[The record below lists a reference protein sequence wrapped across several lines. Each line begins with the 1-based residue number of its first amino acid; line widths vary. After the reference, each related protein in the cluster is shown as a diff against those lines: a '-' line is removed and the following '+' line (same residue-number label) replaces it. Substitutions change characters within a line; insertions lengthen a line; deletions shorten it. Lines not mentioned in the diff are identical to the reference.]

1 MILTIKLL
9 RLYGWKN
16 CAPVRFLKSVFP
28 DRFSHRNGQP
38 QFYRVMVEP
47 VTINVRFLARDLGLP
62 QEQVQTVVSL
72 LDDGYPVPFIARYR
86 KDATNNMDE
95 ENLRFIDEE
104 LQIQRTLCERKQA
117 ILKTIDSL
125 GKLTPEL
132 DKKIRDAKSLKRLE
146 DLYLPYKPKKQTLA
160 STARERGLE
169 PLALEILSGKLTQ
182 ENLDARAA
190 EFVNEDKKV
199 NSAADA
205 LLGAGHV
212 IAEIF
217 SEKID
222 VLQRSRDLIHRNG
235 KIVTSKIE
243 EKTAQE
249 KVGNPKNKTP
259 KAAEQPKV
267 ASSDVALSSV
277 DPSDKA
283 ESLPTTAEFESSAPV
298 VQDDAK
304 NAASD
309 KTVEMPVVSVENAT
323 ESVASKELPDV
334 SQTGDMPES
343 DSPKDDSSGS
353 GGGDGTLNA
362 PKEQLPENE
371 VSDKSTSPESTEP
384 KSTEPESVEPASTGE
399 PVGNAPTESQT
410 SEPEKPT
417 LAENPSI
424 QDADVQAVT
433 EQFQQWKSAQE
444 EQGIPTVTSQ
454 NTLKKKKRADAKK
467 KKTEA
472 KTRQRDHLEK
482 QFADYFN
489 FSSGVRNMP
498 AHRILAINRGER
510 SKILR
515 VRIDADKEKIFES
528 TQECCVPENHPLTDF
543 LSGCLKDALQRL
555 VVPSMER
562 ELRTE
567 LTEFAEK
574 HSIRV
579 FAKNLKNLLLQ
590 PPLHGKRVLALDP
603 GFKNGCKLV
612 PLDEF
617 GNVLDFETVFL
628 VGNAERK
635 EKAMLKIAEIIRKYN
650 ISIIAIGNGTGCRE
664 AEECVSKMIA
674 EQFADEELYYIVVNE
689 AGASVYSA
697 SPAAQEEFPNYD
709 VLLRGA
715 VSIGRR
721 LQDPLNELVKIDPAS
736 LGVGMYQHD
745 VKGKLLRNS
754 LTEVVESCVNFVGV
768 DLNTATPAIL
778 RYVSGLNQLTAKRV
792 YDYRQ
797 EHGPFR
803 SREDLKK
810 VPGFGDVAFTHAA
823 GFLKIRDGVNPL
835 DSTWIHPESYELA
848 AKILE
853 KLGFT
858 VEELRDPEK
867 RNAIAEKIREGRV
880 GELASKFSSELEAGL
895 FTVRDILDNLMRPHR
910 DSRDSMPKPIFR
922 KGILHVD
929 DLQPGMELLGT
940 VLNVVDFGAF
950 IDIGLHESGLVHV
963 SQMADRYLRDAH
975 DRVSVGD
982 IVRVWVVEVEP
993 SRKRISL
1000 TMLPP
1005 GTERT
1010 PRRDHRRDEGKGR
1023 QDGKPEGER
1032 DRPPRED
1039 RRDSRQQQGRDDRPP
1054 RKDGDR
1060 RGRRDDGRRNDRN
1073 RDRDRGPKTYVAPPK
1088 EKVVKPITEDM
1099 KKGKEPLRSFGDL
1112 AQLLGRV
1119 QVPDSAEEKKRK
1131 QEEAK
1136 KQRENE
1142 KKNNPPATANESPA
1156 VPEIPEESSPA
1167 PKTDDQ

>member
-1 MILTIKLL
+1 
-9 RLYGWKN
+9 
-16 CAPVRFLKSVFP
+16 
-28 DRFSHRNGQP
+28 
-38 QFYRVMVEP
+38 MVEP

-62 QEQVQTVVSL
+62 QEQVQAVVSL
-72 LDDGYPVPFIARYR
+72 LDDGFPVPFIARYR
-86 KDATNNMDE
+86 KDSTNNMDE
-95 ENLRFIDEE
+95 DNLRLIDEE
-104 LQIQRTLCERKQA
+104 LKAQRALCERKQA

-132 DKKIRDAKSLKRLE
+132 DKKIREAKSLKRLE

-169 PLALEILSGKLTQ
+169 PLAQEILSGKWTQ

-190 EFVNEDKKV
+190 EFINEDKKV
-199 NSAADA
+199 NSVADA
-205 LLGAGHV
+205 LLGAGHI

-217 SEKID
+217 GEKID
-222 VLQRSRDLIHRNG
+222 VLQRTRDLIHRNG
-235 KIVTSKIE
+235 KIATLKVEEKKVE
-243 EKTAQE
+243 EKTPRD
-249 KVGNPKNKTP
+249 KTGPPKNTAP
-259 KAAEQPKV
+259 KPTEPKNEEP
-267 ASSDVALSSV
+267 LNV
-277 DPSDKA
+277 DPSSDSPSGGA
-283 ESLPTTAEFESSAPV
+283 DESEAVVQEPSQSEMSDPV
-298 VQDDAK
+298 VRDDAE

-309 KTVEMPVVSVENAT
+309 KTVEMPVVSVESMTKNSTPEELSNVPQVNDTT
-323 ESVASKELPDV
+323 ENHTAENDPP
-334 SQTGDMPES
+334 Q
-343 DSPKDDSSGS
+343 DDSSGS
-353 GGGDGTLNA
+353 GGGDGTLGA
-362 PKEQLPENE
+362 PEEPTPENE
-371 VSDKSTSPESTEP
+371 TSAENSEPTGATESAEATETTPNGEPGENVSTE
-384 KSTEPESVEPASTGE
+384 SASLTVEE
-399 PVGNAPTESQT
+399 PV
-410 SEPEKPT
+410 
-417 LAENPSI
+417 ENQAGVDASGV
-424 QDADVQAVT
+424 QDSDVQVVT
-433 EQFQQWKSAQE
+433 EQFQQWKSARE
-444 EQGIPTVTSQ
+444 EQGIPSVTSQ
-454 NTLKKKKRADAKK
+454 NTLKKKKRAETKK

-472 KTRQRDHLEK
+472 KNRQRDHLEK

-510 SKILR
+510 SKVLR
-515 VRIDADKEKIFES
+515 VKIDADKEKIFES
-528 TQECCVPENHPLTDF
+528 TRECCVPENHPLSDF
-543 LSGCLKDALQRL
+543 LAGCLKDALQRL

-579 FAKNLKNLLLQ
+579 FAKNLRNLLLQ
-590 PPLHGKRVLALDP
+590 PPLHRKRVLALDP

-635 EKAMLKIAEIIRKYN
+635 EKAIQKIAELVRKYN
-650 ISIIAIGNGTGCRE
+650 ISIIAVGNGTGCRE

-674 EQFADEELYYIVVNE
+674 EQFADEDLSYIVVNE

-810 VPGFGDVAFTHAA
+810 VSGFGEIAFTHAA

-858 VEELRDPEK
+858 TEDLRDAEK
-867 RNAIAEKIREGRV
+867 RTAIAEKIREGRV
-880 GELASKFSSELEAGL
+880 GELAAKFSSELEAGL
-895 FTVRDILDNLMRPHR
+895 FTVRDILDNLMRPGR

-929 DLQPGMELLGT
+929 DLKPGMELLGT

-963 SQMADRYLRDAH
+963 SQMADRYIRDAH

-1005 GTERT
+1005 GTEKA
-1010 PRRDHRRDEGKGR
+1010 PRRDHRRDEER
-1023 QDGKPEGER
+1023 DRRDGKPEGEQ
-1032 DRPPRED
+1032 DRPKRED
-1039 RRDSRQQQGRDDRPP
+1039 RRDSRQQRGRDDRPP
-1054 RKDGDR
+1054 RKDDDR
-1060 RGRRDDGRRNDRN
+1060 RGRREDGRRNDRN
-1073 RDRDRGPKTYVAPPK
+1073 RDRDRDRGPKTYVAPPK
-1088 EKVVKPITEDM
+1088 EKVVKPISEDM

-1119 QVPDSAEEKKRK
+1119 QVSDPKEEKKRK
-1131 QEEAK
+1131 KEEPK
-1136 KQRENE
+1136 KPQENE
-1142 KKNNPPATANESPA
+1142 KKNNPPETGSETPPVTEVREEPSNA
-1156 VPEIPEESSPA
+1156 PENL
-1167 PKTDDQ
+1167 